1 MSPEIAAL
9 IARKKAERVAKGF
22 GMRIIHENAPDF
34 TGYYADKATFDE
46 QYAIAVSLI
55 GKKHRSGVI
64 IKSVEQI
71 AA

>member
-9 IARKKAERVAKGF
+9 IARKKAERTDKGF
-22 GMRIIHENAPDF
+22 GLRVIYENSPDF
-34 TGYYADKATFDE
+34 TGYYVDKATFDE

-55 GKKHRSGVI
+55 GKKHRSGLI
-64 IKSVEQI
+64 IKAVEQI